1 MRLPFSIINDNY
13 RKGTKTNLYVDWR
26 SASKKNAKAEKHNR
40 NRPMADAIRQKAFQ
54 EKEHSISIS

>member
-1 MRLPFSIINDNY
+1 MIIY

-40 NRPMADAIRQKAFQ
+40 NRPMADTIRQKVFQ
-54 EKEHSISIS
+54 EKEHLISIS